1 MEIPLHRELGDLAA
15 IDYAALLWPDR
26 SRREILGLFT
36 RGRIRS
42 GGRAVRPRERVGDLS
57 ELALEGSLEDV
68 ERMPG
73 TDPEARTE
81 GSPVRILYE
90 DGRFAVLEKP
100 SGVPV
105 VPARGGPAESC
116 LAFLVRRE
124 LAERPRK
131 SPSEFVRYRVV
142 HRIDRLTSGLVIVA
156 KTGEAE
162 RRLAFDFER
171 RRVRKEYLALLEGE
185 VLAARVVVNCP
196 VVEGRKGK
204 MRAAA
209 APGARPGRLGK
220 GAMTRF
226 DVLERL
232 GNFTFVRAVPASGRT
247 HQIRVH
253 AWAAGHPVA
262 GDPLYA
268 GPGAGRPSPPGLAR
282 LALHA
287 HRYAL
292 GEDWAEPRAFEC
304 PLAGDLEGA
313 LRALRGRPEG

>member
-1 MEIPLHRELGDLAA
+1 MEIPLYRELGDLAA
-15 IDYAALLWPDR
+15 IDYVALLWPDR
-26 SRREILGLFT
+26 SRRAILGLFA
-36 RGRIRS
+36 RGKIRS
-42 GGRAVRPRERVGDLS
+42 GGRAVSPSERAGDLP
-57 ELALEGSLEDV
+57 ELELHGSLEEV
-68 ERMPG
+68 ERIPG
-73 TDPEARTE
+73 TEPGAGTE
-81 GSPVRILYE
+81 GPPVRILYE
-90 DGRFAVLEKP
+90 DRRFAVLEKA

-124 LAERPRK
+124 LAERPAK
-131 SPSEFVRYRVV
+131 SPSELLRYRVV

-156 KTGEAE
+156 KTAEAE

-171 RRVRKEYLALLEGE
+171 RRVRKEYLALLEGG

-209 APGARPGRLGK
+209 SPGARPGRLGK

-232 GNFTFVRAVPASGRT
+232 GDFTFVRAVPASGRT

-253 AWAAGHPVA
+253 AWAARHPVA

-268 GPGAGRPSPPGLAR
+268 GREAGRPRPPGLDR

-292 GEDWAEPRAFEC
+292 GEDWEEPRSFAC
-304 PLAGDLEGA
+304 PLAGDFEGA
-313 LRALRGRPEG
+313 LRALRSRAEG